1 LRRRVSPLLLFFLL
15 SAFPALSA
23 QKSFVMPLM
32 SGSGWQL
39 TASGEASLQDLKS
52 LGCQPAVEQ
61 EFGVT
66 SVTRQAYSREGV
78 SVTVFFEQATDPSSA
93 YGLLSF
99 YQDTDMHP
107 VEGVQLAVAGPK
119 EALMARGRYFIRV
132 LNTPGGGLSLQDL
145 HSLLVKIGGAK
156 LTVENEEKLP
166 QTLPKRGLVEGTEKY
181 LLGTEAAARVLG
193 SFPVGA
199 IGFQDGVE
207 ALVGTYISAGEKLRL
222 LAISYPTPQLAQ
234 LKYKDI
240 QAALHKNDAEPV
252 YGRLQGSYAL
262 LVLNAKSA
270 ESAQRLLGDFR
281 VSQYLTWSPQRNPDV
296 SMAYQL
302 VNLVLA
308 NFELIGVIA
317 VFATLTG
324 IGAAIAKRLI
334 IKHFPESSLSRRQ
347 DNQLTKLKL
356 S

>member
-1 LRRRVSPLLLFFLL
+1 
-15 SAFPALSA
+15 
-23 QKSFVMPLM
+23 MPLM
-32 SGSGWQL
+32 SESGWQL
-39 TASGEASLQDLKS
+39 TASGEATPQDLKI
-52 LGCQPAVEQ
+52 LGRQPPVER

-66 SVTRQAYSREGV
+66 SVTRRTYSKEGI
-78 SVTVFFEQATDPSSA
+78 SVTVFFEQATDPSST
-93 YGLLSF
+93 YGLLTF
-99 YQDTDMHP
+99 YQSTDMHP
-107 VEGVQLAVAGPK
+107 VQGVQLAVAGPK

-132 LNTPGGGLSLQDL
+132 AETAGGELSHHDL

-166 QTLPKRGLVEGTEKY
+166 QTLPKRGLVQGTEKY
-181 LLGTEAAARVLG
+181 LLGTAAAGRVLG
-193 SFPVGA
+193 SFPVSA
-199 IGFQDGVE
+199 IGFEDGVE
-207 ALVGTYISAGEKLRL
+207 ALVGTYVSGGEKLRL
-222 LAISYPTPQLAQ
+222 LSISYPTPQLAQ
-234 LKYKDI
+234 VKYKDI
-240 QAALHKNDAEPV
+240 QAALHKNGSADAETV

-270 ESAQRLLGDFR
+270 GSAQRLLNQFR
-281 VSQYLTWSPQRNPDV
+281 LSQYLTWSPRRNPDA

-302 VNLVLA
+302 VSLVLA

-317 VFATLTG
+317 VFATLAG
-324 IGAAIAKRLI
+324 IVAAIVKHLI